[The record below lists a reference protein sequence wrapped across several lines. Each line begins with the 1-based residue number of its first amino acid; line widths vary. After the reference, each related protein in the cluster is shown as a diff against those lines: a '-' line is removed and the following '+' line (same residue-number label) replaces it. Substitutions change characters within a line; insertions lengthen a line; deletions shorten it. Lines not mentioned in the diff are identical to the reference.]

1 MKKSKFTLVIVLGLV
16 LCLLCGTTTTFS
28 WFNRPG
34 SISGD
39 SLTYSGSYNVSNGK
53 DITAVTY
60 AATKDDGSVYSNAQF
75 DFNTLTA
82 VPAHKTKYF
91 CTEVKNTGAAPQSIS
106 LFLKNSDSNTLSVGV
121 NSPLRT
127 YKRFTS
133 DSQTSDVVTTP
144 CNVNKKNVYVG
155 FVTADFLPEN
165 FKADRNN
172 LNLGDYFLHYWNDK
186 GSDDAPVNNSFLKKD
201 VEYTLATE
209 GYLNFRANYD
219 ISYCTIPYNYNNVKI
234 DKVKMYKKKGNN
246 DKDWYGGDN
255 NDVDKNNTVL
265 WFHWKGNNQDGLTAV
280 YEQTKVNGDLAKAA
294 GISSFYSKA
303 EAVVGK
309 EFDLSAKA
317 QGTVTYTSSKTDVAT
332 VDGNGKVTA
341 IKAGKTTITV
351 TSTGVYGDV
360 ITAEC
365 ELTVSKEPVKSLYIP
380 IVTNMKVEGTAAG
393 SDPVVTKVYWYIK
406 NDTASNAAYSLGDV
420 QISL

>member
-16 LCLLCGTTTTFS
+16 LCLLCGTTATFS

-60 AATKDDGSVYSNAQF
+60 AASKPDGSEYSANPF
-75 DFNTLTA
+75 DFKSLQT
-82 VPAHKTKYF
+82 VSAHETKYF

-106 LFLKNSDSNTLSVGV
+106 LFLNNHDNNKLSVGV

-133 DSQTSDVVTTP
+133 DLQTSYVSKTP

-165 FKADRNN
+165 LKADRNN
-172 LNLGDYFLHYWNDK
+172 LNPGDYFLHYWGN
-186 GSDDAPVNNSFLKKD
+186 GAGDAPVNNSFLKSS
-201 VEYTLATE
+201 VEYTLTTQR
-209 GYLNFRANYD
+209 YLGFRANYD
-219 ISYCTIPYNYNNVKI
+219 IYCCTIPYNCNNL
-234 DKVKMYKKKGNN
+234 KMYKKDG
-246 DKDWYGGDN
+246 DIWYGDDN
-255 NDVDKNNTVL
+255 KEVDKNNTVL
-265 WFHWKGNNQDGLTAV
+265 WFSYKENNQDKFTTV
-280 YEQTKVNGDLAKAA
+280 YEQTNVNGQLAKAA

-332 VDGNGKVTA
+332 VDGKGKVFA
-341 IKAGKTTITV
+341 KKAGKTTITV

-365 ELTVSKEPVKSLYIP
+365 QLTVSKEPVKSSYIP
-380 IVTNMKVEGTAAG
+380 IVTNMKIEGKTG
-393 SDPVVTKVYWYIK
+393 SDPAVTKVYWYIK
-406 NDTASNAAYSLGDV
+406 NDTASDAEYSLGAL

>member
-39 SLTYSGSYNVSNGK
+39 SLTYSDSYNVTNGK
-53 DITAVTY
+53 DITAITY
-60 AATKDDGSVYSNAQF
+60 VATKDDGSVYDTTQF
-75 DFNTLTA
+75 DFSSLQT

-106 LFLKNSDSNTLSVGV
+106 LFLKNSETNKLSVGV

-133 DSQTSDVVTTP
+133 DSQTSDVSKTP

-155 FVTADFLPEN
+155 FVTADSYPTIPKN
-165 FKADRNN
+165 FQADRNSLSN
-172 LNLGDYFLHYWNDK
+172 GDYYLRYWK
-186 GSDDAPVNNSFLKKD
+186 GGDIGDAPVNNSFLKSG
-201 VEYTLATE
+201 VQYTLATQS
-209 GYLNFRANYD
+209 NFKAKYD
-219 ISYCTIPYNYNNVKI
+219 ISYCTIPYNYNS
-234 DKVKMYKKKGNN
+234 VKMHKG
-246 DKDWYGGDN
+246 DDWYGDN
-255 NDVDKNNTVL
+255 NDDVDTKNTVL
-265 WFHWKGNNQDGLTAV
+265 GFYNIGNNQDDRLTAD
-280 YEQTKVNGDLAKAA
+280 YEQTKVNGQLAKAA

-303 EAVVGK
+303 EAVVDNTL
-309 EFDLSAKA
+309 DLKATA

-332 VDGNGKVTA
+332 VDGKGLVTTK
-341 IKAGKTTITV
+341 KAGKTTITV
-351 TSTGVYGDV
+351 TSTGVYGDK

-365 ELTVSKEPVKSLYIP
+365 VLTVSKEPVKSLYIP
-380 IVTNMKVEGTAAG
+380 IVTNMKIEGTAAG

-406 NDTASNAAYSLGDV
+406 NDTASEATYSLGDV

>member
-28 WFNRPG
+28 WFNRPEVLK
-34 SISGD
+34 GD
-39 SLTYSGSYNVSNGK
+39 SLSWHGDYNVTDGK

-60 AATKDDGSVYSNAQF
+60 AASKPDGSEYYTEPF
-75 DFNTLTA
+75 DFKTPTT
-82 VPAHKTKYF
+82 VHAHETRYF
-91 CTEVKNTGAAPQSIS
+91 CTEVKNMGAAPQSIS
-106 LFLKNSDSNTLSVGV
+106 LFLNNSETNKLSVGV

-127 YKRFTS
+127 YRRVTS
-133 DSQTSDVVTTP
+133 DSQTSDVSRTP

-165 FKADRNN
+165 LKADRNN
-172 LNLGDYFLHYWNDK
+172 LNPGDYFLHYWGN
-186 GSDDAPVNNSFLKKD
+186 GAGDAPVNNSFLKSS
-201 VEYTLATE
+201 VEYTLATQ
-209 GYLNFRANYD
+209 GYSNFNANYD
-219 ISYCTIPYNYNNVKI
+219 ISYCTIPYNYNNVK
-234 DKVKMYKKKGNN
+234 MYKKNA
-246 DKDWYGGDN
+246 YGGKEWCEGTDN
-255 NDVDKNNTVL
+255 YNVDTYNTVL
-265 WFHWKGNNQDGLTAV
+265 WFHWDNKFRTV
-280 YEQTKVNGDLAKAA
+280 YEQTKVNGELAKAA

-309 EFDLSAKA
+309 TLDLKATA

-332 VDGNGKVTA
+332 VDGKGQVFAK
-341 IKAGKTTITV
+341 KAGKTTITV

-365 ELTVSKEPVKSLYIP
+365 QLTVSKEPVKSSYIP
-380 IVTNMKVEGTAAG
+380 IVTNMKIEGATG
-393 SDPVVTKVYWYIK
+393 SDPAVTKVYWYIK
-406 NDTASNAAYSLGDV
+406 NDTQNNAVYSLGDV